1 MDKLLLYRLVTASTA
16 AEGST
21 LTLEQNVRLLRDGI
35 SSEGKTIAEQLMNLD
50 LLKGYEAAL
59 ADAAGHQMWSAYRIK
74 LLAAKALR
82 SFGFDCS
89 KVSSETTLQKICQ
102 EANEARMHARSLKDS
117 GIYSFSYQLHFRV
130 SNAELW
136 PEGNDLM
143 ARLLMNMLQIEFGLE
158 PLSIRSTEEYA
169 KMLNSAVREDIE
181 DIFTS
186 HASEVMAPVS
196 KCRRADIPVGTDGP
210 VKNSTRILQ
219 ILSAHPRYT
228 TADLADMLQISAK
241 GVEKHLSKLKKAGSL
256 LRIGPDKG
264 GWWKV
269 NHTV

>member
-35 SSEGKTIAEQLMNLD
+35 SSDGKTIAEQLMNLD

-59 ADAAGHQMWSAYRIK
+59 ADAESHQMWSAYRIK
-74 LLAAKALR
+74 LLAAQALS

-89 KVSSETTLQKICQ
+89 KVNGEATLQKICQ
-102 EANEARMHARSLKDS
+102 EANEARMHARTLKED
-117 GIYSFSYQLHFRV
+117 GLYSFSYSLHFRV

-136 PEGNDLM
+136 PQGNDLM
-143 ARLLMNMLQIEFGLE
+143 ARLLMNMLQMEFGLE
-158 PLSIRSTEEYA
+158 PLSIRDPEEYA
-169 KMLNSAVREDIE
+169 KLLGSAVREDIE

-186 HASEVMAPVS
+186 HASEVLAPLS
-196 KCRRADIPVGTDGP
+196 KCRHLTLKNHEVP

-219 ILSAHPRYT
+219 ILSSHPRYT
-228 TADLADMLQISAK
+228 TADLAETLGISTK
-241 GVEKHLSKLKKAGSL
+241 GVEKHISNLKKLGSL

-269 NHTV
+269 TRIE